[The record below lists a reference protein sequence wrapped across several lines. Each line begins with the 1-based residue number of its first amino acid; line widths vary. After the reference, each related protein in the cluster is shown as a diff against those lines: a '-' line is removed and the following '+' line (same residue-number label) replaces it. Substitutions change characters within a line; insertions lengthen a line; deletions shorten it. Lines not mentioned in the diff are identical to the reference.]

1 MIIGMLSVKD
11 ALYVK
16 LREVLFVMEKRNQ
29 KASTLAY
36 EGLCD
41 LARSRN
47 IRYVEARG
55 LDTRKGVRF
64 WKDGSDWIAVDS
76 DLPVKEKI
84 RTLGYLLE
92 NEPATIAAKVGIKM
106 GAEIGSLM
114 PVLTL
119 CCS

>member
-1 MIIGMLSVKD
+1 
-11 ALYVK
+11 
-16 LREVLFVMEKRNQ
+16 MEK
-29 KASTLAY
+29 KKHKGSTLDYTA
-36 EGLCD
+36 LRD

-64 WKDGSDWIAVDS
+64 HKDGSDWIAVDK
-76 DLPVKEKI
+76 DLPVNEKI

-92 NEPATIAAKVGIKM
+92 NEPAAVAAKVGIGKDK
-106 GAEIGSLM
+106 IGSLT

>member
-1 MIIGMLSVKD
+1 
-11 ALYVK
+11 
-16 LREVLFVMEKRNQ
+16 MEKRKQ
-29 KASTLAY
+29 KASMLDYSA
-36 EGLCD
+36 LCD

-47 IRYVEARG
+47 VRYVEARG

-64 WKDGSDWIAVDS
+64 SKDGSDWIAVDS

-92 NEPATIAAKVGIKM
+92 NEPATIAAKVGFEKKL
-106 GAEIGSLM
+106 EVSSLS

>member
-1 MIIGMLSVKD
+1 
-11 ALYVK
+11 
-16 LREVLFVMEKRNQ
+16 MEKRTR
-29 KASTLAY
+29 KASTLDY
-36 EGLCD
+36 PTLRD

-64 WKDGSDWIAVDS
+64 RKDGSDWIAVDS
-76 DLPVKEKI
+76 DLSVREKI

-92 NEPATIAAKVGIKM
+92 TTPTNMATTVGIKGEFSEM
-106 GAEIGSLM
+106 SSLS

-119 CCS
+119 CCP

>member
-1 MIIGMLSVKD
+1 
-11 ALYVK
+11 
-16 LREVLFVMEKRNQ
+16 MEKRRQ
-29 KASTLAY
+29 KASSLDYPT
-36 EGLCD
+36 LCD

-64 WKDGSDWIAVDS
+64 TKNGSDWIVVDS

-92 NEPATIAAKVGIKM
+92 NEPATVAANVGIKR
-106 GAEIGSLM
+106 GTEISSLM
-114 PVLTL
+114 PVLTM

>member
-1 MIIGMLSVKD
+1 
-11 ALYVK
+11 
-16 LREVLFVMEKRNQ
+16 MEKRKQ
-29 KASTLAY
+29 KASMLDYSA
-36 EGLCD
+36 LCD

-47 IRYVEARG
+47 VRYVEARG
-55 LDTRKGVRF
+55 LDTRKGERIP
-64 WKDGSDWIAVDS
+64 KDGSDWIAVDS

-92 NEPATIAAKVGIKM
+92 NEPATIAAKVGFEKKL
-106 GAEIGSLM
+106 EVSSLS

>member
-1 MIIGMLSVKD
+1 MR
-11 ALYVK
+11 
-16 LREVLFVMEKRNQ
+16 LRGDIVMDTKKQ
-29 KASTLAY
+29 KASMLDYAT
-36 EGLCD
+36 LCD

-64 WKDGSDWIAVDS
+64 TKDGSDWIAVDS
-76 DLPVKEKI
+76 ELSVNEKI

-92 NEPATIAAKVGIKM
+92 NEPATMAAKVGFKNVTE
-106 GAEIGSLM
+106 AGSLT

>member
-11 ALYVK
+11 TLYVK
-16 LREVLFVMEKRNQ
+16 LREVVFVMEKRKQ
-29 KASTLAY
+29 KASTLDYPA
-36 EGLCD
+36 LCD

-64 WKDGSDWIAVDS
+64 RKDGSDWIAVDS
-76 DLPVKEKI
+76 DLPVEEKI
-84 RTLGYLLE
+84 RALAYLLE
-92 NEPATIAAKVGIKM
+92 NEPAAIAAKAGINM
-106 GAEIGSLM
+106 GAGISSMM

>member
-1 MIIGMLSVKD
+1 M
-11 ALYVK
+11 
-16 LREVLFVMEKRNQ
+16 REAVFVMKERTT
-29 KASTLAY
+29 KASTLDY
-36 EGLCD
+36 RTLLD
-41 LARSRN
+41 LARSRD

-76 DLPVKEKI
+76 DLPVDEKI

-92 NEPATIAAKVGIKM
+92 NEPTTMAARVGIRVDSS
-106 GAEIGSLM
+106 ETSSLN

>member
-1 MIIGMLSVKD
+1 MIIGMVSVRNT
-11 ALYVK
+11 LQVK
-16 LREVLFVMEKRNQ
+16 LREVVFVMEKRKQ
-29 KASTLAY
+29 KESALDYPTLR
-36 EGLCD
+36 D

-64 WKDGSDWIAVDS
+64 SKDGSDWIAVDS
-76 DLPVKEKI
+76 DLPVNEKI

-92 NEPATIAAKVGIKM
+92 NEPAIVAAKAGIKS
-106 GAEIGSLM
+106 GAEISSLT

>member
-1 MIIGMLSVKD
+1 
-11 ALYVK
+11 
-16 LREVLFVMEKRNQ
+16 MEKRRQ
-29 KASTLAY
+29 KASTLDY
-36 EGLCD
+36 TTLCD

-64 WKDGSDWIAVDS
+64 TKDGRDWIAVDS

-92 NEPATIAAKVGIKM
+92 NEPAAVTAKVGIKR
-106 GAEIGSLM
+106 GTEISSLM
-114 PVLTL
+114 PVLTM

>member
-1 MIIGMLSVKD
+1 
-11 ALYVK
+11 
-16 LREVLFVMEKRNQ
+16 MEKRKQ
-29 KASTLAY
+29 KASMLDYQA
-36 EGLCD
+36 LCD

-64 WKDGSDWIAVDS
+64 SKDGSDWIAVDS

-92 NEPATIAAKVGIKM
+92 NEPATIAAKVGFEKSIE
-106 GAEIGSLM
+106 ASSLS

>member
-1 MIIGMLSVKD
+1 
-11 ALYVK
+11 
-16 LREVLFVMEKRNQ
+16 MEKRKQ
-29 KASTLAY
+29 KASMLDYTA
-36 EGLCD
+36 LCD

-64 WKDGSDWIAVDS
+64 SKDGSDWIAVDS

-92 NEPATIAAKVGIKM
+92 NEPETIAAKVGLDKV
-106 GAEIGSLM
+106 AEANSLS
-114 PVLTL
+114 PVLSL

>member
-1 MIIGMLSVKD
+1 MK
-11 ALYVK
+11 K
-16 LREVLFVMEKRNQ
+16 TKQ
-29 KASTLAY
+29 KASVLDYPA
-36 EGLCD
+36 LCD

-64 WKDGSDWIAVDS
+64 TKDGSDWIAVDS
-76 DLPVKEKI
+76 ELSVKEKI
-84 RTLGYLLE
+84 RALGYLLE
-92 NEPATIAAKVGIKM
+92 NEPAAMAEKVGFGK
-106 GAEIGSLM
+106 ESTGSLT

>member
-1 MIIGMLSVKD
+1 
-11 ALYVK
+11 
-16 LREVLFVMEKRNQ
+16 MEKG
-29 KASTLAY
+29 TH
-36 EGLCD
+36 EGDRLDYQALCD

-47 IRYVEARG
+47 IKCIEARG

-64 WKDGSDWIAVDS
+64 HKDGEDWIAIDS
-76 DLPVKEKI
+76 DLPVSEKI

-92 NEPATIAAKVGIKM
+92 NEPETAAEKVGIQTKFDKSSM
-106 GAEIGSLM
+106 T

>member
-1 MIIGMLSVKD
+1 
-11 ALYVK
+11 
-16 LREVLFVMEKRNQ
+16 MEKQ
-29 KASTLAY
+29 KASMLDYPT
-36 EGLCD
+36 LCD

-47 IRYVEARG
+47 IRFVEAKG

-64 WKDGSDWIAVDS
+64 TKDGSEWIAVDS
-76 DLPVKEKI
+76 DLPIKEKI

-92 NEPATIAAKVGIKM
+92 NEPATAAAKLGFKTETE
-106 GAEIGSLM
+106 ANSLT

>member
-1 MIIGMLSVKD
+1 
-11 ALYVK
+11 
-16 LREVLFVMEKRNQ
+16 MERQ
-29 KASTLAY
+29 KASTIEYA
-36 EGLCD
+36 GLCE
-41 LARSRN
+41 LARSRK

-76 DLPVKEKI
+76 ELPASEKI

-92 NEPATIAAKVGIKM
+92 NEPAAIAAKVGIKM
-106 GAEIGSLM
+106 QGATSTLR

>member
-1 MIIGMLSVKD
+1 
-11 ALYVK
+11 
-16 LREVLFVMEKRNQ
+16 MEKRKQ
-29 KASTLAY
+29 KASMLDYQA
-36 EGLCD
+36 LLD
-41 LARSRN
+41 LVRSRN

-64 WKDGSDWIAVDS
+64 SKDGSDWIAVDS

-92 NEPATIAAKVGIKM
+92 NEPATIAAKVGLEKAI
-106 GAEIGSLM
+106 EISSLS

>member
-1 MIIGMLSVKD
+1 
-11 ALYVK
+11 
-16 LREVLFVMEKRNQ
+16 MEKRKQ
-29 KASTLAY
+29 KASMLDYTA
-36 EGLCD
+36 LCD

-47 IRYVEARG
+47 IRYVETRG

-64 WKDGSDWIAVDS
+64 SKDGSDWIAVDS

-92 NEPATIAAKVGIKM
+92 NEPETIAAKVGLDKV
-106 GAEIGSLM
+106 AEANSLS
-114 PVLTL
+114 PVLSL